1 MGQII
6 LVRKNFPFDVQC
18 VFKNDR
24 ILTVRIVLSNNEMYV
39 TNVYAPTIS
48 SDKGTFLYNL
58 YEHINTLNTVY
69 QTVCGDFNCVLD
81 NELDIISGD
90 QHNARDVNQL
100 NDFVLKSELNDAWRL
115 FSAEQKAYMVE
126 EKPFHSTETGLYIVD
141 RHHSQ

>member
-1 MGQII
+1 MHMPQLYPVKRIFSFII
-6 LVRKNFPFDVQC
+6 FMVYKYFKECLSDC
-18 VFKNDR
+18 VW
-24 ILTVRIVLSNNEMYV
+24 
-39 TNVYAPTIS
+39 
-48 SDKGTFLYNL
+48 
-58 YEHINTLNTVY
+58 
-69 QTVCGDFNCVLD
+69 DFNCVLD
-81 NELDIISGD
+81 KERDIVSGD